1 MKIALDTNV
10 LVYAEGL
17 NGAPK
22 AALARQVL
30 EQVLPDACLPVQV
43 AAEFYNVLTL
53 KAGLARAEAVEI
65 VTALTEMTTP
75 LATTPSTFA
84 DALALASGAQLRI
97 FDALILA
104 TAASAGCALL
114 LSEDLQEGFVYRGT
128 TVANPFAETLHPLLA
143 SVLETSSGSPR

>member
-22 AALARQVL
+22 AIVARRVL

-53 KAGLARAEAVEI
+53 KAGLARAEAAEI
-65 VTALTEMTTP
+65 VTALTEMTTA
-75 LATTPSTFA
+75 LATTPSVFA

-114 LSEDLQEGFVYRGT
+114 LSEDLQDGFVYRGT

>member
-1 MKIALDTNV
+1 MNIALDTNV

-53 KAGLARAEAVEI
+53 KAGLARAEAAEI

-114 LSEDLQEGFVYRGT
+114 LSEDLQDGFVYRGT

-143 SVLETSSGSPR
+143 SVLETQSGSPR